1 MNSAPVPLMTFELP
15 AEARSV
21 GTARRWMRSFAGE
34 HGGDP
39 ELQDRVGIA
48 LTEALANTVLHAYT
62 APEVGRIDIAADI
75 EDGALEIV
83 VVDDGSGLR
92 ASSSD
97 YRGAGMGFGIIAST
111 ADAFAIRERVP
122 QGTEVWLRF
131 ELGAG

>member
-1 MNSAPVPLMTFELP
+1 VRAASVPLVTFELP

-21 GTARRWMRSFAGE
+21 GTARRWLRAFASE
-34 HGGDP
+34 HGGGA
-39 ELQDRVGIA
+39 ELQARVSSA
-48 LTEALANTVLHAYT
+48 LTEAFANAVLHAY
-62 APEVGRIDIAADI
+62 APPDVGRIDVAADI

-92 ASSSD
+92 ASPSD
-97 YRGAGMGFGIIAST
+97 GQSMGMGFGIIAST

-131 ELGAG
+131 ELAGS

>member
-1 MNSAPVPLMTFELP
+1 
-15 AEARSV
+15 
-21 GTARRWMRSFAGE
+21 MRAFAGE
-34 HGGDP
+34 HGGGP
-39 ELQDRVGIA
+39 ELQDRVGSA
-48 LTEALANTVLHAYT
+48 VTEALANAVLHAYA
-62 APEVGRIDIAADI
+62 APDVGRIDIAADI

-83 VVDDGSGLR
+83 VVDDGAGLR

-131 ELGAG
+131 ELG